1 MPPQICVRLLAAAI
15 ELREFRMQ
23 QGQRQPKVKSVDSDA
38 RTEFEPD
45 PMLRLSEGRATP
57 IQILLV
63 GLVGIAIIGTV
74 AWAMLNGG

>member
-1 MPPQICVRLLAAAI
+1 MPPQICARLLDAAI

-23 QGQRQPKVKSVDSDA
+23 QGQRQPTVKSVDSDV

-45 PMLRLSEGRATP
+45 PMLRLSEGKATP

>member
-1 MPPQICVRLLAAAI
+1 MPPQIWVRLSEAAI
-15 ELREFRMQ
+15 ELREFIMQ
-23 QGQRQPKVKSVDSDA
+23 EGQRQPKGKSVDSDVQM
-38 RTEFEPD
+38 EFEPD

-57 IQILLV
+57 MQILLV